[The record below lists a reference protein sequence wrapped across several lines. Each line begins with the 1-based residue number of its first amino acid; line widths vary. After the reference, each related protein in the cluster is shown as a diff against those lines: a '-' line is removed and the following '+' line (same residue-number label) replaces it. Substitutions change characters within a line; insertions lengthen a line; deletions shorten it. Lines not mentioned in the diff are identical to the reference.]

1 MGLIPFAPYAQGAGS
16 AAPNLT
22 LAPGLPITQHADTIA
37 AHLKA
42 CGVVV
47 VCGETGSGKST
58 QLPKLCWALGRQSAG
73 MVGHTQPRRI
83 AARSVA
89 TRVAEEVG
97 VELGREVGWSVRFT
111 DRTRAETKLRVMT
124 DGILL
129 AEAQRDRHFSRYDT
143 IIVDEAHERSLN
155 IDFLLGLL
163 RRAREKRPDLRVIVT
178 SATID
183 PERMARHFDDAPI
196 VNVEGRTYP
205 VEVRWR
211 PRHEQD
217 ASLELESSVA
227 SAFDE
232 IRREMPAG
240 DVLTFLSGEREIREL
255 TSYMR
260 GHLQRHRLV
269 DRWEILPLYGRL
281 SVEDQAKVFASG
293 NRRRIVLATNVAET
307 SVTVPGV
314 RAVIDLGT
322 ARISRFHTKTR
333 VLRLPIEPISQASA
347 NQRSGRCGRVGPG
360 LCLRLY
366 DEQEFSHRRAF
377 TDPEIRRTNL
387 ASVLLRMRAMRLGS
401 VKDFPFLDT
410 PKLSAVR
417 EAESSLREIG
427 ALRQDGKLTALGRR
441 LSRLPVDPRL
451 GRLILEGIQRDAL
464 REMLTLAAVLSLP
477 DPRERSVEKRDE
489 ADAARRKWRRSS
501 SDFLS
506 LLALYED
513 WKQVK
518 EDGTRG
524 DVRRFC
530 KEHHLHPLRMQ
541 EWTDLRRQLE
551 QMATQALKA
560 TPNTIPATSESIH
573 RCLLT
578 AFLGNIGRL
587 DKRGEY
593 RGIREAR
600 FAIFPD
606 SGLFKKD
613 PKWIVAAEIV
623 ETSRR
628 WGRLCAKVQ
637 PSWIEEAAG
646 EHVVRSWDHPEWDAE
661 RGEMLARE
669 RGEYFGLE
677 LYGRR
682 RVALAPR
689 DPRLARELFIQHALV
704 EEGLP
709 GREDFL
715 VANRELV
722 LRLREMEA
730 RRRQRDLLAGDAR
743 RHAFYD
749 RQIPDHVVGT
759 RSFRKWFR
767 KAHKRNPELLRMTE
781 ADALRD
787 EDAGERL
794 RRIAAEETAFPSAFL
809 TGAGPAKVRYT
820 FQPGDEMDGVR
831 LQLLP
836 EQVAVLDED
845 RPDWLVPGRLAE
857 RIEAL
862 CRTLP
867 RDVRRGLMPLAEQA
881 QEIARELSFGRGNL
895 LVALGEACRSRGVPV
910 RVNQFQ
916 PDQVPDDLKMLLE
929 VVDDQGEVIARS
941 RDLADLRKRLGERIA
956 EASVALADAF
966 EGQAGLRHWAVGSVG
981 EVIRTVRGGVLVEAW
996 SALVPEVSGTTVA
1009 YQLVFSEDA
1018 ADAATRAS
1026 CARFLAIDLAEDLDR
1041 QLPLLPGSEVL
1052 DHLDDATRTIV
1063 REAIVALAGLQNIPT
1078 PHSAEALQSRFDPA
1092 WRGLWKAAEEVLSSL
1107 QQHRSLAGQVAARLV
1122 DFDRAIWDEVRDDL
1136 RRQYLRALPKLDW
1149 SPHQLNRSN
1158 TRLRGLLLRMERLKS
1173 PQGIARDLVV
1183 QKEINAHRRTV
1194 DALREKAGEP
1204 WSAGWRALDHLH
1216 NLVEDLAAARF
1227 MVGERA
1233 APAVHPDHLAEA
1245 LRRAE
1250 HTSGS

>member
-1 MGLIPFAPYAQGAGS
+1 MGSPSPD
-16 AAPNLT
+16 LT
-22 LAPGLPITQHADTIA
+22 LAAALPIA
-37 AHLKA
+37 AHADVIASHLKER
-42 CGVVV
+42 GVVI

-58 QLPKLCWALGRQSAG
+58 QLPKLCWSLGKPGGG

-89 TRVAEEVG
+89 SRVAEEVG

-111 DRTRAETKLRVMT
+111 DRTRPETKLRVMT

-163 RRAREKRPDLRVIVT
+163 QRARERRPELRVIVT

-196 VNVEGRTYP
+196 VTVEGRMYP

-211 PRHEQD
+211 PRSEQD
-217 ASLELESSVA
+217 ASLELESAVS

-232 IRREMPAG
+232 IRSEMPSG

-255 TSYMR
+255 STYMR
-260 GHLQRHRLV
+260 GHLQRHRLA

-281 SVEDQAKVFASG
+281 SVEDQARVFASG
-293 NRRRIVLATNVAET
+293 ERRRMVLATNVAET

-314 RAVIDLGT
+314 RAVIDVGM
-322 ARISRFHTKTR
+322 ARVSRFHAKTR
-333 VLRLPIEPISQASA
+333 VLRLPVEAISQASA

-366 DEQEFSHRRAF
+366 DEKEFATRRAF
-377 TDPEIRRTNL
+377 TEPEIRRTNL

-401 VKDFPFLDT
+401 VKEFPFLET

-417 EAESSLREIG
+417 EAELSLREIG
-427 ALRQDGKLTALGRR
+427 ALRQDGKLTTLGRR

-451 GRLILEGIQRDAL
+451 GRLILEGINRGAL

-477 DPRERSVEKRDE
+477 DPRERSAEHREE

-513 WKQVK
+513 WKVVR
-518 EDGTRG
+518 EEGTRG

-530 KEHHLHPLRMQ
+530 KSHYLHALRMQ

-551 QMATQALKA
+551 EMAVRALKA
-560 TPNTIPATSESIH
+560 TPNTAPATSESIH
-573 RCLLT
+573 RCVLT

-593 RGIREAR
+593 RGIRDAR

-637 PSWIEEAAG
+637 PSWIEGVAG
-646 EHVVRSWDHPEWDAE
+646 ERMSRSWDHPEWDPD
-661 RGEMLARE
+661 RGEMVARE
-669 RGEYFGLE
+669 RGDFLGLE

-749 RQIPDHVVGT
+749 RQLPDHVVGT
-759 RSFRKWFR
+759 KSFRKWFR

-781 ADALRD
+781 AEALRD
-787 EDAGERL
+787 EEASDRL
-794 RRIAAEETAFPSAFL
+794 HSIESQHVDFPSDFL
-809 TGAGPAKVRYT
+809 TEAGPARVRYA
-820 FQPGDEMDGVR
+820 FHPGEEVDGVR
-831 LQLLP
+831 LQLSP
-836 EQVAVLDED
+836 QQVAVLEKH
-845 RPDWLVPGRLAE
+845 RADWLVPGRLPD

-867 RDVRRGLMPLAEQA
+867 REVRRGLMPLADTA
-881 QEIARELSFGRGNL
+881 REIASELTFGQGDL
-895 LVALGEACRSRGVPV
+895 LHALTESCRSRGVPV
-910 RVNQFQ
+910 RIDQFQ
-916 PDQVPDDLKMLLE
+916 PDQVPEELKMLLE
-929 VVDDQGEVIARS
+929 VVDEQGEVIARS
-941 RDLADLRKRLGERIA
+941 RDLMTLRQRLGDRIA
-956 EASVALADAF
+956 EASVAMADAF
-966 EGQAGLRHWAVGSVG
+966 EVKTGLRHWTVGSVG
-981 EVIRTVRGGVLVEAW
+981 EVRRTVRNGVLVEAW
-996 SALVPEVSGTTVA
+996 SSLVPEPNGETVA
-1009 YQLVFSEDA
+1009 HQLVFSSDA

-1026 CARFLAIDLAEDLDR
+1026 CARFLANDLSDDLDR
-1041 QLPLLPGSEVL
+1041 QLPLLPGSELINDL
-1052 DHLDDATRTIV
+1052 DASTVGHV
-1063 REAIVALAGLQNIPT
+1063 REAIVNLAGLQDSPT
-1078 PHSAEALQSRFDPA
+1078 PNSPEALQARFDFA
-1092 WRGLWKAAEEVLSSL
+1092 WRGLWNAAEQVLSAM
-1107 QQHRSLAGQVAARLV
+1107 QMHRELASQVAARLV
-1122 DFDRAIWDEVRDDL
+1122 GFDKAVWDDVRDDL
-1136 RRQYLRALPKLDW
+1136 RRQHIRALPILDW
-1149 SPHQLNRSN
+1149 SPTHLNRVN
-1158 TRLRGLLLRMERLKS
+1158 TRLQSLLLRMDRLKS
-1173 PQGIARDLVV
+1173 PNGIPRDLMV

-1194 DALREKAGEP
+1194 DLLRQSAGEP
-1204 WSAGWRALDHLH
+1204 WSAASHAVRHLDE
-1216 NLVEDLAAARF
+1216 LVEDLAAARC

-1233 APAVHPDHLAEA
+1233 APVVHPECLVEA
-1245 LRRAE
+1245 VRQAE
-1250 HTSGS
+1250 HTSGR

>member
-1 MGLIPFAPYAQGAGS
+1 MGLIPFAPYAQGVGS

-966 EGQAGLRHWAVGSVG
+966 EGQAGLRHWSVGSVG

>member
-1 MGLIPFAPYAQGAGS
+1 MGLIPFAPYAQGVGS

-518 EDGTRG
+518 EEGTRG

-966 EGQAGLRHWAVGSVG
+966 EGQAGLRHWSVGSVG

>member
-1 MGLIPFAPYAQGAGS
+1 MGLIPFAPYAQGVGS

-477 DPRERSVEKRDE
+477 DPRERSAEKRDE
-489 ADAARRKWRRSS
+489 ADTARRKWRRSS

-518 EDGTRG
+518 EEGTRG